1 MRGVLDMFGINGA
14 VAQGFYDK
22 APNTFK
28 VMQHLV
34 MAMDDV
40 AKHAGKK
47 TWFGRDKTEQVAA
60 ALAQN
65 IERAIAAMRSD
76 GIIAELVSAEDV
88 RHQLQ
93 EQLAKFFEAFPT
105 WVNAQIFA
113 TIFFS
118 QDSSL
123 QIVKDHMRA
132 LNRGDKGGTLYDKAK
147 AASRE
152 IIIAGYREIARQAE
166 CAPSSKTSDDEI
178 IEIYQIVAT
187 AFHEVAEIR
196 GERLSAGIKNAIVL
210 KFLQLKELDVSVD
223 FFAEHL
229 KYELDRYRASGLRDD
244 YKREINLIKVLGLE

>member
-1 MRGVLDMFGINGA
+1 MFGINGA
-14 VAQGFYDK
+14 TAQGFYNK

-28 VMQHLV
+28 AMQHLI

-40 AKHAGKK
+40 AKHVGKK

-60 ALAQN
+60 ALTQN
-65 IERAIAAMRSD
+65 IGITITAMRSD
-76 GIIAELVSAEDV
+76 GVVAEVVSAEDV
-88 RHQLQ
+88 RRQLQ
-93 EQLAKFFEAFPT
+93 EQLTKFFEAFPT

-123 QIVKDHMRA
+123 QIVKDHMRV
-132 LNRGDKGGTLYDKAK
+132 LSREDSSGTLYDKEK
-147 AASRE
+147 TASRE

-196 GERLSAGIKNAIVL
+196 GERLSAGVKNTIVL
-210 KFLQLKELDVSVD
+210 KFLQLKESGVSVD

>member
-1 MRGVLDMFGINGA
+1 MFGINGA
-14 VAQGFYDK
+14 AAQGFCDR

-28 VMQHLV
+28 AMQHLV

-47 TWFGRDKTEQVAA
+47 TWFGRDKTERVTT
-60 ALAQN
+60 ALTQN
-65 IERAIAAMRSD
+65 IGRTISAMRSD
-76 GIIAELVSAEDV
+76 GIVAEAESAEDV
-88 RHQLQ
+88 RRQLQ
-93 EQLAKFFEAFPT
+93 EQVTKFFEAFPT

-123 QIVKDHMRA
+123 EIVKDHVRA
-132 LNRGDKGGTLYDKAK
+132 VSRGNSPGTLYDKAK

-178 IEIYQIVAT
+178 VEIYQIVAT

-210 KFLQLKELDVSVD
+210 KFLQLKESDVSVD

-229 KYELDRYRASGLRDD
+229 KYELNRYRTSGLRDD
-244 YKREINLIKVLGLE
+244 YKREINLFKVLGLE